1 MCVCVYP
8 NFFLSQYVGRNVTG
22 DFPSTR
28 CGSSLVLYKN
38 KALLFGG
45 VFDEEGEW
53 IQLQYICL

>member
-1 MCVCVYP
+1 
-8 NFFLSQYVGRNVTG
+8 VGYIVDVTATG

-45 VFDEEGEW
+45 VFDEEGE
-53 IQLQYICL
+53 YIP